1 VAEVVAVNPAWCRTL
16 PSAAASNM
24 GLRSILLRC
33 QVGPAPALAAGLVL
47 AVVLVAG
54 LAAGLVVALMIYLIY
69 CPCSCLNNLTHLH
82 CMQLK
87 PTISLP

>member
-1 VAEVVAVNPAWCRTL
+1 VAEVVAVNPAWYMTL
-16 PSAAASNM
+16 PSVVASNICLGSTLPHCLV
-24 GLRSILLRC
+24 GL
-33 QVGPAPALAAGLVL
+33 VPALAAGLVL

-54 LAAGLVVALMIYLIY
+54 LAAGLVVALMIHLIY